1 MNKQILSITEYV
13 SWLLKE
19 YQKIKNSHSEMAIYK
34 LIEVKENKNDGVVL
48 VVQLNGTATIFQTT
62 PEEVLA
68 DDALTEKF
76 SSKDIRSI
84 TYHACQHMAKPKS
97 RIALKRFCQKLNKIV
112 FGIKHF
118 NKEQIEEK
126 TAKDIS
132 LDKNLINNLSSE
144 DAHLI
149 GFMTAN
155 EDQIN
160 INQEKA
166 LLQKNKKDRTEKKD

>member
-84 TYHACQHMAKPKS
+84 AYHACQHMAKPKS

-118 NKEQIEEK
+118 NKEKLNKQLK
-126 TAKDIS
+126 FRRR
-132 LDKNLINNLSSE
+132 SSNWFY
-144 DAHLI
+144 DCKRRS
-149 GFMTAN
+149 
-155 EDQIN
+155 
-160 INQEKA
+160 NQHKSR
-166 LLQKNKKDRTEKKD
+166 KSFTTKKQER